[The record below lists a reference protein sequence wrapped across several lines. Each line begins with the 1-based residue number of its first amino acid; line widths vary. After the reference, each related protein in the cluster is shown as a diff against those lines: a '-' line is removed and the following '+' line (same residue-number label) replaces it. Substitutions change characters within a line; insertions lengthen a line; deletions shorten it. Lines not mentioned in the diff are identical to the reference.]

1 MAYNKIAFNHPVRD
15 GLQLGDNIYYATY
28 SNGVTGEPTLMGSLS
43 SISSISA
50 KEITVDVGS
59 DNFTSLSNVFILYS
73 KPIFI
78 NESSIKGYYADV
90 TLENHSTKKAE
101 LFAVSSEVS
110 PSSK

>member
-28 SNGVTGEPTLMGSLS
+28 SNGVTGVPTLMGSLS
-43 SISSISA
+43 SISA
-50 KEITVDVGS
+50 NEITVDVGS